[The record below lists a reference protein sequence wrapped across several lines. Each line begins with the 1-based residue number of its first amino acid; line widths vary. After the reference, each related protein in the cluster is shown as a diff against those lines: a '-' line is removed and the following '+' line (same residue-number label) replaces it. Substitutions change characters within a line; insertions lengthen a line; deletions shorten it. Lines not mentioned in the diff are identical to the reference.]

1 MQNKWREIEDNED
14 LKREFRGYKRGLV
27 RFGPAGWCFA
37 PGTAEMVSKYQVCKA
52 CVVDLDSFSR
62 FSVISDKL
70 HIFMLFRVS
79 TFGRMTCGL

>member
-14 LKREFRGYKRGLV
+14 LKREFRGYKQGLV

-52 CVVDLDSFSR
+52 CVDDLDFFSR
-62 FSVISDKL
+62 FSFISDKL